1 MTTLALPVSLAGDPV
16 FFLFMQRVAGP
27 GWAAARI
34 AVRARQRG
42 MGHTARFLAPGV
54 RMTRIPFLPW
64 LAAAVLLASGHAQAA
79 SPTSLKHTTFD
90 FDPAKF
96 PDPAAAV
103 KKARALGYRVALW
116 HVPYLDA
123 SNDATLA
130 LRDDGAWRVLGAV
143 VALAAP
149 AVLLLPGGTPTT
161 DSAAAPLLGT
171 LPLAFALPTIVAGF
185 VASPLFDL
193 TFHRAAQH
201 APSPRLAFLTF
212 GATFAGM
219 LLLVASF
226 NDPATGMPRLGP
238 AIAALWAV
246 QLTFTVGAHLRELF
260 RAPPSIRLP
269 VPLTGALIAVGILL
283 ALPDVAFAIAP
294 ALGPGEP
301 TYLGFLG
308 AYGLLFPVLAVL
320 EARGAP
326 RAVTLAILGLGVPC
340 YLLGS
345 WEFRTFLMP
354 LPLVAA
360 IIAARLVDR
369 AAKS

>member
-1 MTTLALPVSLAGDPV
+1 MCRPLESIQWGLYCTSSWTWCIGMYLPFIMLRLWGWPGFWAFLVPNVVGCTLFGLVLDRERSRALARRLGWTCA
-16 FFLFMQRVAGP
+16 LFSAVTVAYQLYFA
-27 GWAAARI
+27 GWAAQWFVGDAAGLRTVLATGVPI
-34 AVRARQRG
+34 A
-42 MGHTARFLAPGV
+42 MLAV
-54 RMTRIPFLPW
+54 
-64 LAAAVLLASGHAQAA
+64 AAM
-79 SPTSLKHTTFD
+79 
-90 FDPAKF
+90 
-96 PDPAAAV
+96 
-103 KKARALGYRVALW
+103 
-116 HVPYLDA
+116 
-123 SNDATLA
+123 LA
-130 LRDDGAWRVLGAV
+130 LRDDGAWRMLGAV
-143 VALAAP
+143 LALAAP
-149 AVLLLPGGTPTT
+149 AVLLVPGGTPTT

-185 VASPLFDL
+185 LASPLFDL

-212 GATFAGM
+212 GATFAAM

-269 VPLTGALIAVGILL
+269 VPLTGALIALGVLL

-308 AYGLLFPVLAVL
+308 AYGLLFPLLAVL

-340 YLLGS
+340 YLLGA

-354 LPLVAA
+354 LPIVAA
-360 IIAARLVDR
+360 IVAARLVNR
-369 AAKS
+369 ATKS

>member
-1 MTTLALPVSLAGDPV
+1 MRRPLESIQWGLYCTSSWTWCIGMYLPFIMLRLWGWPGFWAFLVPNVVGCTLFGLVLDRERSHALARRLGWTCA
-16 FFLFMQRVAGP
+16 LFSAVTVAYQLYFA
-27 GWAAARI
+27 GWAAQWFVGDAAGLRTVVATGVPI
-34 AVRARQRG
+34 A
-42 MGHTARFLAPGV
+42 MLA
-54 RMTRIPFLPW
+54 
-64 LAAAVLLASGHAQAA
+64 
-79 SPTSLKHTTFD
+79 
-90 FDPAKF
+90 
-96 PDPAAAV
+96 
-103 KKARALGYRVALW
+103 VA
-116 HVPYLDA
+116 
-123 SNDATLA
+123 ATLA

-185 VASPLFDL
+185 LASPLFDL
-193 TFHRAAQH
+193 TFRRAVQQ
-201 APSPRLAFLTF
+201 APSPRLAFLAF
-212 GATFAGM
+212 GATFAAM

-226 NDPATGMPRLGP
+226 NDPLTGMPRLGP

-269 VPLTGALIAVGILL
+269 APVTGALVATGIVL
-283 ALPDVAFAIAP
+283 ALPAFAFAIAP

-308 AYGLLFPVLAVL
+308 AYGLIFPVLALL

-326 RAVTLAILGLGVPC
+326 RALTLAVLALGIPC
-340 YLLGS
+340 YLLGA

-354 LPLVAA
+354 IPIVAA
-360 IIAARLVDR
+360 LIGSRMVNR